1 MTKLGIAK
9 ITTIVAAA
17 LAVFGAGILAGANT
31 FGTPKSVLHIITV
44 QWKEAATP
52 EQKTAAIEGVKKM
65 AGEVPGIK
73 NVWLKTLKVQPQE
86 YSNVIVMEFQD
97 EAAFKN
103 YTENPAHKDWE
114 KVYMPV
120 REESNTHD
128 VTN

>member
-1 MTKLGIAK
+1 MTNLGTKKIAFL
-9 ITTIVAAA
+9 TAAA
-17 LAVFGAGILAGANT
+17 LALFGAGMLAGANA

-44 QWKEAATP
+44 QWKSTATP

-65 AGEVPGIK
+65 AGEVPGMK
-73 NVWLKTLKVQPQE
+73 NVWLKTLKVQPAE

-103 YTENPAHKDWE
+103 YAASPAHKDWE
-114 KVYMPV
+114 KVYLPV
-120 REESNTHD
+120 REESRTHD